1 MTSTRLPRSRQAA
14 AASTAVW
21 TSDLVPGVEFEVLTL
36 TKELAEEFL
45 THLPERQ
52 RTQSPR
58 VIDRYASDL
67 MSDQFPF
74 TGDPIRFN
82 KAGELIDGQHRCTA
96 VVESG
101 VPFTVLVIRGLG
113 EELIRFFDGGRSR
126 RFPDD
131 LRIHGYTNHSALA
144 AVTTRLWQWEH
155 GNYGYMGVPYVQ
167 HALYADTAPTRAQL
181 WKTLQ
186 GHPELVD
193 VTTHG
198 QRLRTYLPNAPASV
212 TALVWW
218 LLGEVSVDGREKF
231 FHELTQGSGVNGP
244 EYPINVLHRTLTRR
258 LAVHEQKEGHV
269 WLAYYIKAYNAWVN
283 GATMSHLRMPVPLR
297 WNLLPMPEGMAR
309 PGLVQADTS
318 DEE

>member
-1 MTSTRLPRSRQAA
+1 MTTTKLPRSRRQANPN
-14 AASTAVW
+14 VW

-52 RTQSPR
+52 RAQSER
-58 VIDRYASDL
+58 TIDKYAADL
-67 MSDQFPF
+67 LSDQFPF

-82 KAGELIDGQHRCTA
+82 ADGELIDGQHRCTA

-101 VPFTVLVIRGLG
+101 VPVVALIIRGLG
-113 EELIRFFDGGRSR
+113 SDMIRFFDGGRTR

-131 LRIHGYTNHSALA
+131 LRINGFANHTALA
-144 AVTTRLWQWEH
+144 AVTGRVWHWEH

-167 HALYADTAPTRAQL
+167 NALYADTAPTRAQL

-186 GHPELVD
+186 AHPELPD
-193 VTTHG
+193 VVNHG
-198 QRLRTYLPNAPASV
+198 QRLHTYVPNAPTSV
-212 TALVWW
+212 TALMWW
-218 LLGEVSVDGREKF
+218 LLGQVDVDAREKF

-258 LAVHEQKEGHV
+258 IPQNEEREGHI
-269 WLAYYIKAYNAWVN
+269 WLAYYIKAYNAWAS

-297 WNLLPMPEGMAR
+297 WNRLPMPQGMVR
-309 PGLVQADTS
+309 PGLIQADE